1 MIGFYDNWSRLVEA
15 VLQREQLREIAL
27 GLSRSPSSSSLA
39 SDYSSSLEGAS
50 IKSSTNFPFHPA
62 ILGADNLRE
71 EKQSGAKMVPANR
84 RNKWEG
90 LRIFNAFIIKKDYGK
105 EEKEVQVPRSRRTL
119 HPLKTPETTNLID
132 DKRSHS
138 ELSQL
143 TEQAKRRDE
152 MARQEFVPLV
162 TVL

>member
-1 MIGFYDNWSRLVEA
+1 MF
-15 VLQREQLREIAL
+15 
-27 GLSRSPSSSSLA
+27 
-39 SDYSSSLEGAS
+39 
-50 IKSSTNFPFHPA
+50 FP
-62 ILGADNLRE
+62 LN
-71 EKQSGAKMVPANR
+71 Q
-84 RNKWEG
+84 
-90 LRIFNAFIIKKDYGK
+90 NAFIIKKDYGK